1 MSYTLLSRNT
11 RTAQKQHRC
20 IWCGEDILPGESYVD
35 ERSVFDGDFQK
46 HRWHPECEDDF
57 QAGHDDTFTPYSAE
71 RPKREVAP
79 C

>member
-46 HRWHPECEDDF
+46 H
-57 QAGHDDTFTPYSAE
+57 TPYSAD
-71 RPKREVAP
+71 RPREVAP